1 MTTFAIKAPLDG
13 FIFPLE
19 QVPDPV
25 FSQKMVGDGISID
38 PTGQLLC
45 APCDGLI
52 LQVHRAGHAVTLTT
66 AAGLELMIH
75 IGLDTVQLKGEGFT
89 PKVAQGQ
96 AVKTGDPLI
105 EFDADLLA
113 TQAKSLL
120 TQIVVTNSEMVTRFL
135 PESGFVRGGTDL
147 LLTLE
152 LSEPESG
159 QETDSLDGNS
169 ITSGAI
175 VIPNATGLHAR
186 PAAVLANLA
195 KKYKSRVVLIR
206 GEDQANA
213 KSVVGIMGLE
223 ILCQDSVQICAEG
236 PDAQQAIDD
245 IVPQLNA
252 GLGDEDIRPAP
263 VTTAIIHEEAEA
275 ALPRS
280 SDPNLLLGV
289 PASPGLGIGRVFQIG
304 QREIRVE
311 ETGETPDKER
321 SRLDEALEQARVQ
334 LEALQAELQERAEP
348 ARAAIF
354 AAHQAL
360 LDDPDLAEIADDCMA
375 RGKSA
380 GFAWREAFTTH
391 AERLAKLKNE
401 VIAARAADLRD
412 VGLRVLAIISGEDPQ
427 TLDIPAGSILVA
439 EELSPSDTARLDPSR
454 VQGFCTVGGGA
465 TSHVA
470 ILAQALNIPAVAGI
484 EPRVLELDNTS
495 MVVLDG
501 SKGHLRINPDGAE
514 IQRIESLREKLAV
527 KQQADLAAA
536 HLPSVTSD
544 GHSVEVVANI
554 GSVEEARRS
563 VELGGEGVGLLR
575 SEFLYL
581 DRATA
586 PGEDEQTEI
595 YCKISE
601 ALDGH
606 PMVIRTLDVGGDKP
620 LAYLPMP
627 HEDNPFLGVRGI
639 RVGLERPELL
649 RTQLRAILRASNGH
663 KLRVMFPMVSTMD
676 EIRAAKAIL
685 EEERIAIEGS
695 GELETGIM
703 VETPSAALMASRFA
717 AEVDFFS
724 IGSNDLTQYTMAMD
738 RGHPKLAP
746 FADAMNPAVL
756 KLIAETVNG
765 AHAHGKWVGVCGG
778 IASDPQA
785 IAILIGI
792 GVDELS
798 VSVPSIPAVKAEIRT
813 RSLAECKVLAEQA
826 MEKENAAAVRELVTL
841 KNLTSE

>member
-1 MTTFAIKAPLDG
+1 VTTFAIKAPLDG

-52 LQVHRAGHAVTLTT
+52 LQVHRAGHAVTLNT

-96 AVKTGDPLI
+96 AVKAGDPLI

-135 PESGFVRGGTDL
+135 PESGFVRGGRDL

-152 LSEPESG
+152 LSEPEPG

-175 VIPNATGLHAR
+175 VIPNTTGLHAR
-186 PAAVLANLA
+186 PAAVLTNLA

-263 VTTAIIHEEAEA
+263 GTTAIIHEEAEVV
-275 ALPRS
+275 LPRS
-280 SDPNLLLGV
+280 SDPDLLLGV
-289 PASPGLGIGRVFQIG
+289 PASPGLGIGKVFQIG

-311 ETGETPDKER
+311 ETGETPGKER

-380 GFAWREAFTTH
+380 AFAWREAFTTH

-401 VIAARAADLRD
+401 LIAARAADLRD

-484 EPRVLELDNTS
+484 EPQVLELDNTS

-501 SKGHLRINPDGAE
+501 SKGYLRINPDGAE
-514 IQRIESLREKLAV
+514 IQRIESLREKLAA

-544 GHSVEVVANI
+544 GHTVEVVANI
-554 GSVEEARRS
+554 GSVDEARRS

-676 EIRAAKAIL
+676 EIRSVKAIL

-703 VETPSAALMASRFA
+703 VEIPSAALMASRFA
-717 AEVDFFS
+717 TEVDFFS

-746 FADAMNPAVL
+746 LADALNPAVL
-756 KLIAETVNG
+756 RLIAETVNG

-778 IASDPQA
+778 IASDLQA
-785 IAILIGI
+785 VAILVGI